1 VTDEPDQRQQLSLLA
16 QNSSMACSIIACSL
30 RLRGLPMR
38 GSRGFLTCG
47 SNPAVQPLLVL
58 ALF

>member
-1 VTDEPDQRQQLSLLA
+1 MRQQLSLLA